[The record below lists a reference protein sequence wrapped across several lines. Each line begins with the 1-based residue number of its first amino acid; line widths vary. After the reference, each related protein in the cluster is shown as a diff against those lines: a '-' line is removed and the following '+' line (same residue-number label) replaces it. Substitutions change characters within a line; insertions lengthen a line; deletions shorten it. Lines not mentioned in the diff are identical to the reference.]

1 MDKLFDRPN
10 PLTSRFQLFESTVI
24 NMGLYGESFWL
35 LNESIGMTTG
45 RPGAIP
51 AEIYVLN
58 PKKMKHVVDD
68 KGTLTGWVY
77 NDTLPLE
84 LSDVVHFKLYN
95 PYDPYRGLAPLE
107 AARIALD
114 TDYEASR
121 YNKSFYENDAT
132 PSLVV
137 HIPGEE
143 PLPNDEFLRLKT
155 LFENRHKGSA
165 NARRVA
171 FAQAGMKIETLAPT
185 QDEMKYIE
193 SRTFS
198 RDEILAVFGVPKSVA
213 GFTEGLNRATA
224 MAQKRSFWIET
235 LLPYMTLIQEQ
246 LNHSLFSV
254 YAPELKGVFD
264 RDSIE
269 ELRADLEKRAK
280 VAREY
285 FGLGIPFTDINDRL
299 NLGYEPDWEGADVGF
314 VPLNYTTMENI
325 LKEDPDPTNVAQ
337 EVESPVANV
346 GEEVPKSV
354 DELKTKASELEK
366 NTVAK
371 FAKFLFEQRTRVLK
385 AFGNGY
391 EMNWEKEDEYLL
403 RLVSSIFEEIYT
415 DVPELKDAR
424 LTRLLK
430 INKKLKEQVAM
441 MDTEEDLKELYKVA
455 LKRTKFL
462 AQHEYAAA
470 IEEAAVAKIV

>member
-1 MDKLFDRPN
+1 
-10 PLTSRFQLFESTVI
+10 
-24 NMGLYGESFWL
+24 MGLYGEAFWL
-35 LNESIGMTTG
+35 LNESVGMSTG

-51 AEIYVLN
+51 AEIYVIN
-58 PKKMKHVVDD
+58 SKEMKHVVND
-68 KGTLTGWVY
+68 GTLAGWVY
-77 NDTLPLE
+77 QNTLPL
-84 LSDVVHFKLYN
+84 DPHQVVHFKLYN

-137 HIPGEE
+137 SIPGEE
-143 PLPNDEFLRLKT
+143 PLPHDEFMRLKT
-155 LFENRHKGSA
+155 QFENRHRGSA

-171 FAQAGMKIETLAPT
+171 FAQAGMTITPLTVT

-224 MAQKRSFWIET
+224 YAQKRSFWIET

-254 YAPELKGVFD
+254 YTPGVIGKFD

-285 FGLGIPFTDINDRL
+285 FGLGIPFTEINDRL
-299 NLGYEPDWEGADVGF
+299 QLGYEPDWLGADTGF
-314 VPLNYTTMENI
+314 VPLNFTTMEKI
-325 LKEDPDPTNVAQ
+325 LTDEPDPKNVGQ
-337 EVESPVANV
+337 EVEGDIANLPD
-346 GEEVPKSV
+346 EV
-354 DELKTKASELEK
+354 KTRVSALEK
-366 NTVAK
+366 KTISK
-371 FAKFLFEQRTRVLK
+371 FARFLFEQRTRVLK
-385 AFGNGY
+385 AFGNGH
-391 EMNWEKEDEYLL
+391 EVDWDKEDEYLL
-403 RLVSSIFEEIYT
+403 RLVSSIFEKIYS

-424 LTRLLK
+424 LSRLLK
-430 INKKLKEQVAM
+430 INKKLKEQVATTE
-441 MDTEEDLKELYKVA
+441 TEEELKELYNIA
-455 LKRTKFL
+455 LKRTKFI
-462 AQHEYAAA
+462 AQFEYAAA
-470 IEEAAVAKIV
+470 VKEVELVRAL